1 MLRTQTVYNPELIR
15 ALVDDRERAIVAD
28 LRRRQLTDE
37 GDHAARWVRP
47 PPRRR
52 ERR

>member
-1 MLRTQTVYNPELIR
+1 MLRTQTVFNPELIR

-28 LRRRQLTDE
+28 IRRRQLT
-37 GDHAARWVRP
+37 GDRAARWVRP

-52 ERR
+52 EDRR